1 MKATLK
7 IIIIL
12 VILLQSVVL
21 GYSAF
26 SISHIY
32 LKTGSLPPSFSAFL
46 NPLSVKSPAEIEE
59 EKLNAAIQ
67 YLDYNTVWTKADM
80 EEYAHLQGLFEDMN
94 QFNLQN
100 LSGVWKVKLS
110 KSVMFGNLCKA
121 AEESVKNGYNVTF
134 PPHDKCYDMKETDS
148 IVVLE
153 YIQWISENHKAK
165 RSHRSHHSHR
175 HRSHK
180 RVYIDEYDS
189 PW

>member
-1 MKATLK
+1 MKTSLK
-7 IIIIL
+7 IIIFLLIL
-12 VILLQSVVL
+12 VQSLVL

-32 LKTGSLPPSFSAFL
+32 LKTGSLPQSYSAFL

-59 EKLNAAIQ
+59 EQLNAAIL
-67 YLDYNTVWTKADM
+67 YLDSNIVWTKADM

-110 KSVMFGNLCKA
+110 KSVTFGNLCKA
-121 AEESVKNGYNVTF
+121 AEESVENGYNVTF

-148 IVVLE
+148 IAVLE
-153 YIQWISENHKAK
+153 YIQWISENHKKK
-165 RSHRSHHSHR
+165 RSHRSHR
-175 HRSHK
+175 HRSH
-180 RVYIDEYDS
+180 RTVYIDEYDS